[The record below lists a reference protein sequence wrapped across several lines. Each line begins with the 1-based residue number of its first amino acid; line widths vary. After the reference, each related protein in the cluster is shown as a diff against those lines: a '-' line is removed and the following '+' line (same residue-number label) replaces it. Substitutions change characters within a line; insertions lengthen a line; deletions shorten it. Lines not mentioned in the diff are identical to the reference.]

1 MHLTSVSL
9 AAMPAE
15 RSGHHNGELQ
25 HAAARRNRPSRL
37 VADGSWLR
45 YSTRMKNQQGR
56 KGKSKSKGKR
66 AAKVAQRQK
75 RSIAKMFGSFAIH
88 DVEDDGEDHDVV

>member
-1 MHLTSVSL
+1 
-9 AAMPAE
+9 
-15 RSGHHNGELQ
+15 
-25 HAAARRNRPSRL
+25 
-37 VADGSWLR
+37 
-45 YSTRMKNQQGR
+45 MKNQQGR

-88 DVEDDGEDHDVV
+88 GDVEDDGEDHDVV